1 MSSPPL
7 AAEIYLSLTPTTL
20 VWKKKA
26 KQQERFSIERFPG
39 WMAMFQ
45 EEGLNCAEF
54 FVDKLAGERLKM
66 FT

>member
-1 MSSPPL
+1 VSSPPL

-26 KQQERFSIERFPG
+26 KQQERFAIESFPG

-45 EEGLNCAEF
+45 EEGLNCVEF
-54 FVDKLAGERLKM
+54 LLTNLQLKD
-66 FT
+66 